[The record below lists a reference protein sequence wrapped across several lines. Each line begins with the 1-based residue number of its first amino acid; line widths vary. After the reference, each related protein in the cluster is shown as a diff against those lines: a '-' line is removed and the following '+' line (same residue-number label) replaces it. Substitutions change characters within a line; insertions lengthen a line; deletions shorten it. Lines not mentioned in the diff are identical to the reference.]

1 MTTEVT
7 NGAEDTTTGASPAP
21 EQDQNTNAAAI
32 EPVKAAAEA
41 PEELK
46 SSGEFDFGA
55 ILEQFEAEQTVYHS
69 GELVSGKVVG
79 VSDRGVLVDFGYK
92 SEGVIP
98 AEEIAAPG
106 EEPLSVGDTVEV
118 VIKSIHSGDAPP
130 IL

>member
-1 MTTEVT
+1 TTEVT
-7 NGAEDTTTGASPAP
+7 NGVEDTTTGASAAS
-21 EQDQNTNAAAI
+21 EKDQNSNAAAI

-55 ILEQFEAEQTVYHS
+55 ILEQFEAEQTVFHS

-92 SEGVIP
+92 SEGIIPSEEFPDGVEGVI
-98 AEEIAAPG
+98 
-106 EEPLSVGDTVEV
+106 SVGDDV
-118 VIKSIHSGDAPP
+118 
-130 IL
+130 